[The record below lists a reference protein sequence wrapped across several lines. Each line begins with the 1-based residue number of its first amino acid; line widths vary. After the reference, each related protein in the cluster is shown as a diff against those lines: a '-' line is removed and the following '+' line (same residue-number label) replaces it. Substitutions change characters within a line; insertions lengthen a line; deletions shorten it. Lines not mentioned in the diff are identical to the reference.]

1 MIPFVLEKKYMIVCT
16 PYGYAEVDLLKLKQ
30 QLEEEAK
37 QSLKVREVIH
47 EFVKEKELEL
57 KLDLMAKEK
66 KE

>member
-1 MIPFVLEKKYMIVCT
+1 MIVCT

-37 QSLKVREVIH
+37 QSLKVRQVIH

-57 KLDLMAKEK
+57 KLDLMAKER